1 MLTEEEKQAIF
12 KLREIIE
19 FDKKH
24 RIETIYDKEQIEF
37 RNNIELVL
45 NLVEKLQ
52 KQNEE
57 PKNTNSSTDNS
68 AEILQEVL
76 GKITSKLAIMKFE
89 LDKQNAKIYSIYT
102 EQINKREWWKDEK
115 FLTELL
121 EEEE

>member
-1 MLTEEEKQAIF
+1 MLTEEEKQAIS
-12 KLREIIE
+12 KLKEIIE
-19 FDKKH
+19 FDKEN

-68 AEILQEVL
+68 AEILEKIL
-76 GKITSKLAIMKFE
+76 GNITFRLTEMKFE
-89 LDKQNAKIYSIYT
+89 LDKQKDKILDFYH
-102 EQINKREWWKDEK
+102 EQINRREWWKDEK

-121 EEEE
+121 EEEK